1 MAGRQAARLAAR
13 TLPCARSSP
22 HTFPRDGGSMIHIPD
37 HHINRIRDNL
47 PTTQEI
53 AAHVL
58 LFGIIWGGLVLI
70 VLEALP

>member
-1 MAGRQAARLAAR
+1 
-13 TLPCARSSP
+13 
-22 HTFPRDGGSMIHIPD
+22 MIHIPD
-37 HHINRIRDNL
+37 HHLNRIRDNL

-58 LFGIIWGGLVLI
+58 LFCIIWGGLVLI